1 MHQFKTFCTR
11 ILIAAMLVGLMASC
25 NSRSKKYVIA
35 VVQCSQDSWR
45 EKLNAELQAATYFYD
60 NVELRFANANDSVE
74 LQKRLLK
81 QYADSGVDM
90 IIVAPITSA
99 EITPTVEQVMDSGIP
114 VITFDRKIQS
124 NKFTAHIGCDNY
136 QMGLTMGKY
145 VAAEMKG
152 KGKVVE
158 ITGMQGSS
166 PMIERHRGFTDAIK
180 QYPDISI
187 IATAPGNWKEQNG
200 YHAMDSLLR
209 SGVREFDYVF
219 AHNDRLALGAI
230 KAMKANG
237 ITRQVDVCGIDA
249 LNVPGGGIELVKK
262 GTLTASYIY
271 PTKGDKLLELAM
283 NILRGNSYSKH
294 TMLQSELVTPANA
307 QVIQMQYDEI
317 ADRQHQLKQLNG
329 KIDNYLSQLSL
340 QRMALVL
347 SAGLLLLAVVVII
360 FQRRIVHLRKSQSAM
375 SALYSTDISRA
386 AIAAEEHTEVEN
398 RIHITSPM
406 PLHNESESF
415 ATRLREVVQ
424 AHLCDSDMD
433 VDMIAQK
440 LGMSRTALYRKV
452 KALTGQS
459 VVELIRESRLKLAH
473 TMLAQ
478 GHLSVSEVAYAV
490 GFSSP
495 AYFTKC
501 YKDFFGHTPKNIKNQ
516 S

>member
-1 MHQFKTFCTR
+1 
-11 ILIAAMLVGLMASC
+11 
-25 NSRSKKYVIA
+25 
-35 VVQCSQDSWR
+35 
-45 EKLNAELQAATYFYD
+45 
-60 NVELRFANANDSVE
+60 
-74 LQKRLLK
+74 
-81 QYADSGVDM
+81 
-90 IIVAPITSA
+90 
-99 EITPTVEQVMDSGIP
+99 
-114 VITFDRKIQS
+114 
-124 NKFTAHIGCDNY
+124 
-136 QMGLTMGKY
+136 
-145 VAAEMKG
+145 
-152 KGKVVE
+152 
-158 ITGMQGSS
+158 
-166 PMIERHRGFTDAIK
+166 
-180 QYPDISI
+180 
-187 IATAPGNWKEQNG
+187 
-200 YHAMDSLLR
+200 
-209 SGVREFDYVF
+209 
-219 AHNDRLALGAI
+219 
-230 KAMKANG
+230 MKANG
-237 ITRQVDVCGIDA
+237 ITHQVDVCGIDA

-283 NILRGNSYSKH
+283 NILRGKSYSKH

-360 FQRRIVHLRKSQSAM
+360 FQRRIVRLRKSQSAM

>member
-1 MHQFKTFCTR
+1 
-11 ILIAAMLVGLMASC
+11 
-25 NSRSKKYVIA
+25 
-35 VVQCSQDSWR
+35 
-45 EKLNAELQAATYFYD
+45 
-60 NVELRFANANDSVE
+60 
-74 LQKRLLK
+74 
-81 QYADSGVDM
+81 
-90 IIVAPITSA
+90 
-99 EITPTVEQVMDSGIP
+99 
-114 VITFDRKIQS
+114 
-124 NKFTAHIGCDNY
+124 
-136 QMGLTMGKY
+136 
-145 VAAEMKG
+145 
-152 KGKVVE
+152 
-158 ITGMQGSS
+158 
-166 PMIERHRGFTDAIK
+166 
-180 QYPDISI
+180 
-187 IATAPGNWKEQNG
+187 
-200 YHAMDSLLR
+200 
-209 SGVREFDYVF
+209 
-219 AHNDRLALGAI
+219 
-230 KAMKANG
+230 
-237 ITRQVDVCGIDA
+237 
-249 LNVPGGGIELVKK
+249 
-262 GTLTASYIY
+262 
-271 PTKGDKLLELAM
+271 
-283 NILRGNSYSKH
+283 
-294 TMLQSELVTPANA
+294 
-307 QVIQMQYDEI
+307 
-317 ADRQHQLKQLNG
+317 
-329 KIDNYLSQLSL
+329 
-340 QRMALVL
+340 MALVL

>member
-1 MHQFKTFCTR
+1 MKFKTFFFH
-11 ILIAAMLVGLMASC
+11 ILIAAMLAGLSASC
-25 NSRSKKYVIA
+25 HRNQKKYVIG

-45 EKLNAELQAATYFYD
+45 EKLNAELQAATYYYD
-60 NVELRFANANDSVE
+60 NVELRFANANDSVQ

-81 QYADSGVDM
+81 QFADEGVNM
-90 IIVAPITSA
+90 IIVSPVTSA
-99 EITPTVEQVMDSGIP
+99 DITPAVEQVMDRNIP

-124 NKFTAHIGCDNY
+124 EKFTAHIGCDNY

-145 VAAEMKG
+145 VAGEMKE

-166 PMIERHRGFTDAIK
+166 PMIERHRGFVDAIK
-180 QYPDISI
+180 QYHDISI
-187 IATAPGNWKEQNG
+187 IATAPGNWKEQSG
-200 YHAMDSLLR
+200 YHAMDLLLKHDIH
-209 SGVREFDYVF
+209 EFDYVF

-237 ITRQVDVCGIDA
+237 ITRHVDVCGIDA

-283 NILRGNSYSKH
+283 NILEGRPYRKH
-294 TMLQSELVTPANA
+294 TMLQSELVTPDNA

-340 QRMALVL
+340 QRVALVL
-347 SAGLLLLAVVVII
+347 SIGLLLLAVVVII
-360 FQRRIVHLRKSQSAM
+360 FQRRIVRLRKSQSTM

-386 AIAAEEHTEVEN
+386 AIADGEVPEVASK
-398 RIHITSPM
+398 IQITTPM
-406 PLHNESESF
+406 LADNGSESF
-415 ATRLREVVQ
+415 ASRLRDVVQ
-424 AHLCDSDMD
+424 THLCNSDLD
-433 VDMIAQK
+433 VDMIAQQ